1 MMRYSLQDARHK
13 MTAEELT
20 AFGMSEIVYVKPVL
34 SDDVKA
40 SDREAFSELPNGLR
54 LFAVH
59 TADGTPVAIL
69 DDRDTAFA
77 AARQYSMEPLSV
89 H

>member
-1 MMRYSLQDARHK
+1 MIDHTQDPRWMSEDDLSA
-13 MTAEELT
+13 L
-20 AFGMSEIVYVKPVL
+20 GMSEMVYVKQVT
-34 SDDVKA
+34 SEEVKA
-40 SDREAFSELPNGLR
+40 SEIEGFENLPDGIFLYS
-54 LFAVH
+54 VH
-59 TADGTPVAIL
+59 TADGTPVALL